1 MVAKGAELE
10 HHIRAADSAGV
21 RSLVRV
27 CDAESPD
34 VLRALDAGAA
44 GIIVPHIRSAADV
57 RRARAVV
64 SYPPHGRRSL
74 ALSTRAG
81 RHGTRAVDEHM
92 AAAHQ
97 TLLIG
102 QIEDAEALEHLP
114 EILDSAGLAGVFIG
128 PADLSA
134 SLGLPGRLTHP
145 TVAGAIDRVVDA
157 VLQRPALALC
167 ILAADEHEAQHWIA
181 RGARMILL
189 NAPALLAGRL
199 TAITDALHHHPEQ
212 GVPA

>member
-1 MVAKGAELE
+1 
-10 HHIRAADSAGV
+10 
-21 RSLVRV
+21 
-27 CDAESPD
+27 
-34 VLRALDAGAA
+34 
-44 GIIVPHIRSAADV
+44 
-57 RRARAVV
+57 V

-81 RHGTRAVDEHM
+81 RHGTRDADDHM
-92 AAAHQ
+92 AAAHE

-114 EILDSAGLAGVFIG
+114 EILDSEGLAGVFIG

-145 TVAGAIDRVVDA
+145 TVAGAIERVVDA
-157 VLQRPALALC
+157 VLERPALVLC
-167 ILAADEHEAQHWIA
+167 VLATDEHEAARWIE
-181 RGARMILL
+181 RGARMVLL

-199 TAITDALHHHPEQ
+199 VAIADALHHHPEQ
-212 GVPA
+212 GVTA